1 MMYAWALLATVA
13 LPLVA
18 AQSGGDIDLGLKA
31 IKAHFN
37 QSHIVPDFLATFD
50 PKATLDINYGT
61 GNIQP
66 GQKFTIAQVG
76 SAPTL
81 TVHGSTALS
90 GQYTLAMMD
99 AEVPGSQLPE
109 GTNRHWLLT
118 GVTIGQDSTINN
130 ATATAITRYFGP
142 GPAAGSGPHRYILL
156 VYSQPSDFAPPAEF
170 SQTGLGV
177 ARMDWNAFVTNSH
190 LGDLVAAN
198 YIQVEEGTA
207 TVSVA
212 STAPVVTSTLA
223 PTSAKASGSAPASS
237 SARPTGNQSSSAKS
251 LRIISPLVMGLTAL
265 SAFFLV

>member
-1 MMYAWALLATVA
+1 MHAWALLASVA

-18 AQSGGDIDLGLKA
+18 AQSNGDIDLGLKV

-37 QSHIVPDFLATFD
+37 QSLIVPDFLATFD
-50 PKATLDINYGT
+50 PKATLDVNYGT

-81 TVHGSTALS
+81 TVHGSTTLS
-90 GQYTLAMMD
+90 GQYTLAMID
-99 AEVPGSQLPE
+99 ADVAGSKPPQ
-109 GTNRHWLLT
+109 GTNRHWLVN
-118 GVTIGQDSTINN
+118 GVTIGQDSTISN
-130 ATATAITRYFGP
+130 ATATAISRYFGP
-142 GPAAGSGPHRYILL
+142 GPPAGSGPHRYVLM
-156 VYSQPSDFAPPAEF
+156 VYSQPSGFAPPAEF

-177 ARMDWNAFVTNSH
+177 TPMDWNAYVTNSH

-198 YIQVEEGTA
+198 YIQVEDGTA

-223 PTSAKASGSAPASS
+223 PASTTVSGSASAGSS
-237 SARPTGNQSSSAKS
+237 TRPSGNPSSGAQS
-251 LRIISPLVMGLTAL
+251 LTVYSPIAMGLAAL
-265 SAFFLV
+265 SAFFLA

>member
-1 MMYAWALLATVA
+1 MYAWALLASVA
-13 LPLVA
+13 LPLVV
-18 AQSGGDIDLGLKA
+18 AQSNGDIDLGLKA
-31 IKAHFN
+31 IQAHFN
-37 QSHIVPDFLATFD
+37 QSHIVPDFLASFD
-50 PKATLDINYGT
+50 PKATLDVNFGT

-66 GQKFTIAQVG
+66 GQKFTSAQVG

-81 TVHGSTALS
+81 TVHGSTTLS

-99 AEVPGSQLPE
+99 ADVPGSKLAQ
-109 GTNRHWLLT
+109 GTNRHWLVT

-142 GPAAGSGPHRYILL
+142 GPAAGSGPHRYVLM
-156 VYSQPSDFAPPAEF
+156 VYSQPSTFAPPAEF

-177 ARMDWNAFVTNSH
+177 ALMDWNAFVTNSH

-223 PTSAKASGSAPASS
+223 SASTKASGSAPASS
-237 SARPTGNQSSSAKS
+237 STGSSGNQPSGAKS
-251 LRIISPLVMGLTAL
+251 LSIYSPIVMGLTAL
-265 SAFFLV
+265 SAFVLA